1 MIGSEPN
8 DENDSC
14 DGGSISRR
22 AMLAAAGT
30 GAAVSTSG
38 CIRRVRSV
46 VNRDDVEPL
55 SLTITT
61 LPADGDR
68 ESIQLAREIAAAL
81 ETVGIDASIEM
92 RSNEEFLRAILIN
105 QDFDVYVGRHPGGT
119 DPSYLYEAL
128 HSRYAD
134 ERGWQNPFGYANL
147 AFDEFLEAQRAAD
160 GGDRQAAV
168 QETLEALAVEQPFVP
183 LCVPDEYRLVRTD
196 RFAGWGDGHPASRL
210 GYLGLERGPALE
222 SGDGSG
228 GDDADGDEPAVLRT
242 AHVDARPSQNL
253 NPLSAEYRNRGT
265 IIELLYDSLAVVP
278 LSSTDFDGADLE
290 EDDTDAETED
300 DGGESTTGT
309 TDDESGGNGSDSAPS
324 DAGTAP
330 TSDLQPWLA
339 ADWEWDDAGE
349 TMTVELRENCRFH
362 DDEPLTAEDVRFTYR
377 FLADTGL
384 GDLEVDAPAPLYRGR
399 VDAVE
404 SVDRL
409 DDHRLEITVDASR
422 AVGER
427 ALTVPILP
435 KHIWEP
441 RAAAADVPGY
451 RVALGTSEALV
462 TNNVPPVGSGPY
474 QFATRSERE
483 HVTLERF
490 DDHFTAREGV
500 TLPGVTP
507 DRLRFLIDPRSA
519 SAIERVETNEADITS
534 TALESYV
541 VDDLLGDAEAGELPE
556 DVEVLESESWLFYH
570 LGFNARKAP
579 FSNPR
584 FRRCVAQVLDK
595 QWFVEAV
602 FDGHAR
608 PIAAPVTEE
617 WTPDSLRWDGED
629 PETPFLGTDGEIDV
643 AAARNAFESAGF
655 SYDGEGR
662 LRVRR

>member
-1 MIGSEPN
+1 MTGSEVP
-8 DENDSC
+8 DDD
-14 DGGSISRR
+14 DGGRDGSRVSRR

-38 CIRRVRSV
+38 CIRRVRSI
-46 VNRDDVEPL
+46 VNREDVDPL

-81 ETVGIDASIEM
+81 ETVGIDVSIEM

-105 QDFDVYVGRHPGGT
+105 QEFDVYVGRHPGDT

-147 AFDEFLEAQRAAD
+147 AFDEFLEAQRAAEGD
-160 GGDRQAAV
+160 DRQAAV
-168 QETLEALAVEQPFVP
+168 QDTLEALAVEQPFVP

-196 RFAGWGDGHPASRL
+196 RFTGWGDGHPASQL

-222 SGDGSG
+222 SADGAAG
-228 GDDADGDEPAVLRT
+228 EAAAADGDEPTALRA

-265 IIELLYDSLAVVP
+265 IIDLLYDSLAVTPV
-278 LSSTDFDGADLE
+278 SSTDFDGADLE
-290 EDDTDAETED
+290 DDDETSADTED
-300 DGGESTTGT
+300 DGAASDTDEATPT
-309 TDDESGGNGSDSAPS
+309 TDLE
-324 DAGTAP
+324 
-330 TSDLQPWLA
+330 PWLA
-339 ADWEWDDAGE
+339 ADWEWDEAGE

-362 DDEPLTAEDVRFTYR
+362 DDEPLTADDIRFTYR

-384 GDLEVDAPAPLYRGR
+384 GELEVDAPSPLYQGR

-409 DDHRLEITVDASR
+409 DEYRLEITVDASR

-435 KHIWEP
+435 KHIWKP

-490 DDHFTAREGV
+490 NDHFTTRDAV
-500 TLPGVTP
+500 TLPGATP
-507 DRLRFLIDPRSA
+507 DRIRFLIDPRSA

-541 VDDLLGDAEAGELPE
+541 VDDLLADAEAGELPE
-556 DVEVLESESWLFYH
+556 DVTVLESKSWLFYH
-570 LGFNARKAP
+570 LGFNTRKAP

-595 QWFVEAV
+595 QWFVETV

-617 WTPDSLRWDGED
+617 WTPDSLRWGGED

-643 AAARNAFESAGF
+643 AAAREAFEAAGF
-655 SYDGEGR
+655 SFDSEGR